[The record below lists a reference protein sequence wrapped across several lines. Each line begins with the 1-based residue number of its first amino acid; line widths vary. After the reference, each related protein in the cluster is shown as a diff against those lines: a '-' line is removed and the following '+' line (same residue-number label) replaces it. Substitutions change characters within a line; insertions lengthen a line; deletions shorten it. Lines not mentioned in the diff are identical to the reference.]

1 MKKVFVLSILVLFIG
16 SLLALESDPSA
27 VVGFV
32 KYDCITTTGT
42 NLNKVALPMDAGY
55 TMASELGIANP
66 GVDAIYAWN
75 AATQAWDAATD
86 LGFMWLGDFA
96 LQDGYAYLVNA
107 TAALDIYIAGGMI
120 VQPTYNLITTTGTNL
135 NFLMVPMDRADLTMA
150 SHLGIDIGVGIC
162 DAVYSWNSGTQ
173 AWDAATDLGFMWLG
187 DFAISISDPLMVNV
201 TADVSWP
208 SGDGD
213 NRVSKKISKIRK

>member
-1 MKKVFVLSILVLFIG
+1 MKKVFVLSILVLFVG
-16 SLLALESDPSA
+16 SLFALESDPSA

-32 KYDCITTTGT
+32 KYSCITTTGT

-55 TMASELGIANP
+55 AMASDLGNANP
-66 GVDAIYAWN
+66 GIDAVYTWN
-75 AATQAWDAATD
+75 ATTQAWDAATD

-96 LQDGYAYLVNA
+96 LNDGFAYLVNT
-107 TAALDIYIAGGMI
+107 TAVIDVYIAGGMI
-120 VQPTYNLITTTGTNL
+120 VQPTYSLITTTGTNL
-135 NFLMVPMDRADLTMA
+135 NYLMVPLDRTDLTMA
-150 SHLGIDIGVGIC
+150 SHLGIDIGVC

-187 DFAISISDPLMVNV
+187 DFAISIADPLMVNV

-208 SGDGD
+208 TGDGD
-213 NRVSKKISKIRK
+213 NRISKTISKVRK